1 MRNMRLSRSG
11 LAAIYILLGLGLAIA
26 FYPFFYMVSNS
37 LKTGMEIMAYPNAL
51 PKHLTVEGYLS
62 VFRQYNMPLLFR
74 NSAFLAVMGAFLGCL
89 LNAMMAYALEKMRFR
104 GRDLLFKVILS
115 TMMIPG
121 ILLLVPTYMFM
132 YRIHWID
139 TYRVLLLPGAVSAYN
154 IFLIKQ
160 FFKHIDNEYIEA
172 AQCDGASHGT
182 IFLRIV
188 IPMSVPI
195 ITTVGLLSFMGS
207 WNDLFTPRPGQVHA
221 AAGALPGAQL
231 HPRLPPGG
239 AVGGAQHLHAPHGDR
254 VPPLPAR
261 VRALLCRRV
270 PEVRRKSVKRTWLA
284 VIAVVGVLAV
294 TYVYTWASAYARSQA
309 FMLAVQSDLARGDVS
324 LALKGGKV
332 LDARSN
338 GYVTHG
344 GLQTVIETW
353 ESPWALPK
361 PGLYGQAVAELDA
374 VIGGKLD
381 AATGMAIIQQYARL
395 DRKLLDRIA
404 LRTASLYAEQGRTE
418 EARRLY
424 QESREL
430 FPQDAAFQARVD
442 EGLKSRDAAK

>member
-1 MRNMRLSRSG
+1 
-11 LAAIYILLGLGLAIA
+11 
-26 FYPFFYMVSNS
+26 
-37 LKTGMEIMAYPNAL
+37 
-51 PKHLTVEGYLS
+51 
-62 VFRQYNMPLLFR
+62 
-74 NSAFLAVMGAFLGCL
+74 
-89 LNAMMAYALEKMRFR
+89 
-104 GRDLLFKVILS
+104 
-115 TMMIPG
+115 
-121 ILLLVPTYMFM
+121 
-132 YRIHWID
+132 
-139 TYRVLLLPGAVSAYN
+139 
-154 IFLIKQ
+154 
-160 FFKHIDNEYIEA
+160 
-172 AQCDGASHGT
+172 
-182 IFLRIV
+182 
-188 IPMSVPI
+188 
-195 ITTVGLLSFMGS
+195 
-207 WNDLFTPRPGQVHA
+207 
-221 AAGALPGAQL
+221 
-231 HPRLPPGG
+231 
-239 AVGGAQHLHAPHGDR
+239 
-254 VPPLPAR
+254 
-261 VRALLCRRV
+261 
-270 PEVRRKSVKRTWLA
+270 VRRKSVKRTWLA

-442 EGLKSRDAAK
+442 EGLKSLDAAK